1 MPAHHKRSATGVAVA
16 APQSGPKA
24 GDGSY
29 RAYFETPQAYQDA
42 MKVAADLERRG
53 MPRRAWRVRLN
64 LDGPPPKNLQPPEP
78 EPVLDTAEIK
88 RKKKR
93 LQALLTRVEELKF
106 EIEERD

>member
-1 MPAHHKRSATGVAVA
+1 
-16 APQSGPKA
+16 
-24 GDGSY
+24 
-29 RAYFETPQAYQDA
+29 